1 MNWKTLPFQD
11 KAARQ
16 TGRNELARTA
26 SNHHVVATEVH
37 GATGAALF
45 YSARWRDGVTKGIDC
60 ISGNIDA
67 QHQSGLKR
75 EGPRVLSIRSQ
86 VCECWAVAG
95 ILHSKPHAGSPRPV
109 SFARYRPFFVAVV
122 VTGPSSLVTG
132 IMDVGSQRG
141 DGCFREC
148 VCVCVIILLSV
159 MCVLECMLVC

>member
-1 MNWKTLPFQD
+1 M
-11 KAARQ
+11 
-16 TGRNELARTA
+16 
-26 SNHHVVATEVH
+26 
-37 GATGAALF
+37 
-45 YSARWRDGVTKGIDC
+45 TKGIDC

-148 VCVCVIILLSV
+148 VCVCV
-159 MCVLECMLVC
+159 